1 MCMKKYDYIIVGS
14 GLFAGTFAYLARQ
27 KGKRCLVLEK
37 RNEIGGNLYCEDREG
52 IHVHKYGAHIF
63 HTSNRAVWDFVNSL
77 VELIAIRILQWQI
90 IMERCII
97 CLLI

>member
-37 RNEIGGNLYCEDREG
+37 RNEIGGNLYCEAREG
-52 IHVHKYGAHIF
+52 IHVHK
-63 HTSNRAVWDFVNSL
+63 
-77 VELIAIRILQWQI
+77 
-90 IMERCII
+90 
-97 CLLI
+97 